1 MSNKQSV
8 SLIFWGKNSDNAQ
21 NEVVDLMIDRFGQS
35 AQLTQYSDGDY
46 FFLRAAWRHVPT
58 DVDIADCGREFQVLA
73 TSLGGC
79 SQIEVVPKKL
89 SIGLFCSSMMH
100 VAESVLSNVYSGRLS
115 HLDVA
120 FLASDD
126 LRCEKLANRYGVPF
140 FSLPNPMQGESLNK
154 RQREL
159 LTRYQPDIVGLAR
172 YDRLIGAQLAGEI
185 SSRILSVENAFIPK
199 LRSELAVEKAY
210 ELGVKASS
218 ATAKLALNGNGGV
231 ILIQAFSELPAFPS
245 FDQALEVQ
253 HHLEQ
258 KVFLTALQK
267 LVEHKVLVYNARS
280 IVFD

>member
-1 MSNKQSV
+1 
-8 SLIFWGKNSDNAQ
+8 
-21 NEVVDLMIDRFGQS
+21 MIDGFGHPD
-35 AQLTQYSDGDY
+35 QLTQYSDSDL
-46 FFLRAAWRHVPT
+46 FFVRAEWCNVPAGT
-58 DVDIADCGREFQVLA
+58 DISHFGREFGALA
-73 TSLGGC
+73 TKLQGV

-89 SIGLFCSSMMH
+89 TIGLFCSSMVH
-100 VAESVLSNVYSGRLS
+100 VADSVLSNVYSGRLS

-126 LRCEKLANRYGVPF
+126 RRCEKMANRYGVPF
-140 FSLPNPMQGESLNK
+140 FLLPNPMQGDSLNK

-172 YDRLIGAQLAGEI
+172 YDRLIGAQLASEI
-185 SSRILSVENAFIPK
+185 SARILSVENAFIPK

-210 ELGVKASS
+210 ESGVKASS
-218 ATAKLALNGNGGV
+218 ATAKLAIEGNDGV
-231 ILIQAFSELPAFPS
+231 ILIQAFNELSAFPS
-245 FDQALEVQ
+245 LEEALEVQ
-253 HHLEQ
+253 HHLER